1 MPHYVYIIKSLK
13 DSIYSKG
20 YTEDFERRIIEQNE
34 GLSQFT
40 SAKCP
45 WILVYVELHPDKRS
59 ALIRERK
66 LKKCKKE
73 YFEWLILQPSNLM
86 RHEP

>member
-13 DSIYSKG
+13 DGTYYKG
-20 YTEDFERRIIEQNE
+20 YTEDYERRIIEHNE

-40 SAKCP
+40 SSKRP

-59 ALIRERK
+59 ALIREKK

-73 YFEWLILQPSNLM
+73 YFEWLMLQPSNILK
-86 RHEP
+86 

>member
-13 DSIYSKG
+13 DGTYYKG
-20 YTEDFERRIIEQNE
+20 YTEDYERRISEHNE
-34 GLSQFT
+34 GLSHFT
-40 SAKCP
+40 SSKCP
-45 WILVYVELHPDKRS
+45 WILVYVELHPHKRS

-73 YFEWLILQPSNLM
+73 YFEWLILQPSNIL
-86 RHEP
+86 R